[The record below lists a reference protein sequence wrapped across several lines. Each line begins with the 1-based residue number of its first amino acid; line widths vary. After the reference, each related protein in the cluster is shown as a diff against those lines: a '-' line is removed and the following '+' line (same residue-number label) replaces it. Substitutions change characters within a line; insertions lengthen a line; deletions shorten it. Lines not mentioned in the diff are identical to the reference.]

1 MSKSTIFLISLAVFA
16 VECWTT
22 RHTTIRCHRQR
33 IGFTWCIQAKKQTP
47 KVDDVMTTNDEAE
60 DAVPTDEKKKKKS
73 TNKTRTKI
81 KDELSHYWLNETD
94 SVNFE
99 LRDGKVSSLRF
110 QIRGNPRPLVRH
122 RTALGRTYNPSS
134 NLQTS
139 FQSAVFKILE
149 EHDEYRVPFFQEDDQ
164 LSMKVIFRMKRAK
177 GHFLRGIPG
186 PGRLKEDA
194 PKATTIRNDIDN
206 LAKFVLDS
214 MNKILYPDDRQITS
228 IQLVKM
234 YDTED
239 PYSGSTEVYVGVIMH
254 DDDMETIMPRSFN
267 ITQP

>member
-1 MSKSTIFLISLAVFA
+1 M
-16 VECWTT
+16 
-22 RHTTIRCHRQR
+22 
-33 IGFTWCIQAKKQTP
+33 
-47 KVDDVMTTNDEAE
+47 
-60 DAVPTDEKKKKKS
+60 
-73 TNKTRTKI
+73 
-81 KDELSHYWLNETD
+81 
-94 SVNFE
+94 NFE

-234 YDTED
+234 YDTQD
-239 PYSGSTEVYVGVIMH
+239 PYSGSTEIYVGVIMH